1 MPLAIGLT
9 RGSFAAVLTVAPT
22 TGKAASNIVPIAAA
36 SVADLN
42 LFLKTAK
49 ALSLPLKLD
58 VSSVSKASGKTPK
71 ASDKVAVPSCL
82 IKNSVKAPVKVVVP
96 ASLALLEKLLFP

>member
-1 MPLAIGLT
+1 MI
-9 RGSFAAVLTVAPT
+9 SE
-22 TGKAASNIVPIAAA
+22 K
-36 SVADLN
+36 
-42 LFLKTAK
+42 FLKTAK

-58 VSSVSKASGKTPK
+58 VSSVSKASGKIPK

-96 ASLALLEKLLFP
+96 ASLALLEKLVFPLNKKTYPLIKRICFK